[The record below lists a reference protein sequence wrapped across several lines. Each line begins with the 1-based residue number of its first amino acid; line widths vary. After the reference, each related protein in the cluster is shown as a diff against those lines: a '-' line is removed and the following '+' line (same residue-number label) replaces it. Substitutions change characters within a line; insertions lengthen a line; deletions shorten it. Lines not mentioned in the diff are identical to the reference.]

1 MLKQVPYKTSAID
14 SSPKDILSEF
24 WPNIIKIGRAIH
36 NYSFDLFAHRV
47 NKREHKLSD
56 IRMYIEQDQMH
67 FRPEDRRTLLQ
78 FLWNVNLII
87 KIVTNAK
94 ATKQLS
100 TDDIT
105 IFLKIYSDWMK
116 LNLLPKDALADNEVT
131 LLDNADTWLAKGA
144 SPDA

>member
-1 MLKQVPYKTSAID
+1 
-14 SSPKDILSEF
+14 
-24 WPNIIKIGRAIH
+24 
-36 NYSFDLFAHRV
+36 
-47 NKREHKLSD
+47 
-56 IRMYIEQDQMH
+56 MH
-67 FRPEDRRTLLQ
+67 FKPEDRRTLLQ

-116 LNLLPKDALADNEVT
+116 FNLLPKDALADNEVT